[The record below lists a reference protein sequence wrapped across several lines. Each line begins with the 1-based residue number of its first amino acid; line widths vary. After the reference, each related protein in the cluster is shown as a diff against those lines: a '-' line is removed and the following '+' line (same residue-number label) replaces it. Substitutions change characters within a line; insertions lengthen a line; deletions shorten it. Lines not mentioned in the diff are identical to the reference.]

1 MLFIFKV
8 WISIRLIVDPGL
20 NYFGMKRNE
29 VLEYF
34 KNYTW
39 DESSMAMNEVKKLN
53 REDLH
58 SMALVCTCLFN
69 PS

>member
-29 VLEYF
+29 VLGYF

-39 DESSMAMNEVKKLN
+39 DESSMAMNEVKSYK
-53 REDLH
+53 
-58 SMALVCTCLFN
+58 S
-69 PS
+69 